1 MANYFLIAGEVSG
14 DTHAAELIQQIRL
27 RDPDARFAGLGG
39 DKMSAAGCQLY
50 QDYRHMAF
58 MGFAA
63 VLQHW
68 KDVKANFR
76 IAHEALLKEQPDVL
90 ILIDYPSF
98 NLRMAAFCKRHLPQ
112 TKIIYYIP
120 PKVWAWK
127 RRRVHKIANLCDEVL
142 GIFPFE
148 PAFYARYG
156 YRCTYVGNPT
166 AEEIRRTQN
175 TEIIVPKGKEHR
187 TQTDLQTRSVLAILP
202 GSRPSEISHCLPKML
217 EAAHRFAG
225 YQVFVCAAPGIEDS
239 FYTPYL
245 DAHDTL
251 TRDTYATVQEACA
264 AIVNSGTATLETALL
279 GCPQVAV
286 YHIACSRLIGLVR
299 WAQPLFFSIPYFTL
313 VNIISGKEVI
323 QECVANTFT
332 VDNVANELDRLLHD
346 EAYKKEMLDSY
357 EHLVSILGSKP
368 AAEQAAKIITARP

>member
-1 MANYFLIAGEVSG
+1 
-14 DTHAAELIQQIRL
+14 
-27 RDPDARFAGLGG
+27 
-39 DKMSAAGCQLY
+39 
-50 QDYRHMAF
+50 MAF

-68 KDVKANFR
+68 KDVQTNFR

-127 RRRVHKIANLCDEVL
+127 RRRVHKIAKLCDEVL

-187 TQTDLQTRSVLAILP
+187 TCRCNHRYGQPGASHRS
-202 GSRPSEISHCLPKML
+202 R
-217 EAAHRFAG
+217 
-225 YQVFVCAAPGIEDS
+225 
-239 FYTPYL
+239 
-245 DAHDTL
+245 
-251 TRDTYATVQEACA
+251 
-264 AIVNSGTATLETALL
+264 GTAIHPLLCHAERTLRLFL
-279 GCPQVAV
+279 GRQRKRKT
-286 YHIACSRLIGLVR
+286 YM
-299 WAQPLFFSIPYFTL
+299 
-313 VNIISGKEVI
+313 NIHDAPNAGQEIGKENRRPCSLFS
-323 QECVANTFT
+323 QAPTSDANA
-332 VDNVANELDRLLHD
+332 DINSCRME
-346 EAYKKEMLDSY
+346 K
-357 EHLVSILGSKP
+357 
-368 AAEQAAKIITARP
+368 

>member
-1 MANYFLIAGEVSG
+1 MANYFLIAGEASG

-27 RDPDARFAGLGG
+27 REPDARFAGLGG
-39 DKMSAAGCQLY
+39 DKMAASGCHLY

-58 MGFAA
+58 MGIAA

-76 IAHEALLKEQPDVL
+76 IAREALLKEQPNVL
-90 ILIDYPSF
+90 VLIDYPSF
-98 NLRMAAFCKRHLPQ
+98 NLRMAVFCKQHLPK

-127 RRRVHKIANLCDEVL
+127 RRRVHKIAKLCDEVL

-148 PAFYARYG
+148 PVFYAQYG
-156 YRCTYVGNPT
+156 YKCTYVGNPT
-166 AEEIRRTQN
+166 AEEIRRIQKTA
-175 TEIIVPKGKEHR
+175 HR
-187 TQTDLQTRSVLAILP
+187 TQTIAILP

-217 EAAHRFAG
+217 EAAHCFGG
-225 YQVFVCAAPGIEDS
+225 YEVVVCAAPGIADE
-239 FYTPYL
+239 FYRPYL
-245 DAHDTL
+245 SAQDRL
-251 TRDTYATVQEACA
+251 TRDTYATVQQACA

-286 YHIACSRLIGLVR
+286 YHIGCSHFIGLIR
-299 WAQPLFFSIPYFTL
+299 WMQPLFFSIRYFTL

-323 QECVANTFT
+323 KECVANEFS
-332 VDNVANELDRLLHD
+332 VEKVAAELDRLLHD
-346 EAYKKEMLDSY
+346 EAHKKEMLASY
-357 EHLVSILGSKP
+357 EHLISILGSQP
-368 AAEQAAKIITARP
+368 AAEQAAKIITAKP